1 MAAQND
7 APTPRSRC
15 GEVPEQVVEIVEE
28 VVEVRPDDAEQRPR
42 SVSL

>member
-7 APTPRSRC
+7 PPTSCSRC
-15 GEVPEQVVEIVEE
+15 GEVPERVVEIVEE
-28 VVEVRPDDAEQRPR
+28 VFEVRPDDRDQRPR